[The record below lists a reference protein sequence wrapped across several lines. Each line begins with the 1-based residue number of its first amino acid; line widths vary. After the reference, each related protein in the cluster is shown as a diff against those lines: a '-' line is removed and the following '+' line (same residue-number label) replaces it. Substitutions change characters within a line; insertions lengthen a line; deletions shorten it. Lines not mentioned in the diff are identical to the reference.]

1 MVLSI
6 KIANFAEDK
15 LQYPKHKLHDM
26 QTKGCKS
33 LKDLVSL
40 S

>member
-15 LQYPKHKLHDM
+15 LHHSKH
-26 QTKGCKS
+26 Q
-33 LKDLVSL
+33 VYAPR
-40 S
+40 